1 MKVAAIALV
10 AIAALRIAHADPAP
24 AKEPPPDPAAERAA
38 NANLESVEHRR
49 GIVFGG
55 AVGASV
61 TIGGGT
67 GTGGDLALKIG
78 HVATPKTVITFMFGG
93 SAQLHKN
100 LMKDLVANATT
111 YALAGAQYWVGPS
124 LWVSLGVGG
133 GNYHCKECQNDAGQ
147 IVPLVKRA
155 GVAGGVGAGLD
166 LARWRGVVLG
176 LEIYSVSLLDRDG
189 LVMTSGM
196 SLGLA
201 FD

>member
-1 MKVAAIALV
+1 LKVAAIALV
-10 AIAALRIAHADPAP
+10 AIAAMRIAHADPAP
-24 AKEPPPDPAAERAA
+24 AKEPTPDPAAERAA
-38 NANLESVEHRR
+38 DANLESVEHRR

-55 AVGASV
+55 ALGASV

-93 SAQLHKN
+93 SAQFHKN

-133 GNYHCKECQNDAGQ
+133 GIYHCNSCLNSAGQ
-147 IVPLVKRA
+147 TVNTKRT
-155 GVAGGVGAGLD
+155 GVAGGVGAGID

-176 LEIYSVSLLDRDG
+176 LEIYSVSVLDRDG